1 MAYGDPNSVF
11 VEVRNTDTS
20 GVGKASLIIQGKDTT
35 GMLVAQDT
43 LDVRSSTTVTLTPGY
58 PLETL
63 PALEAFSDGDVN
75 IRNAL
80 TTVGA
85 ITAPSVT
92 TNAITLDG
100 IDVGTALAD
109 TYSTSMVD
117 ALLSEKSNWGDVYER
132 GYLYTQL
139 ETNAL
144 LAQKQ
149 DTLTTANVDESTT
162 HQILTLGNVKIL
174 EEGAGINIV
183 SHSDKLV
190 LSATDSGN
198 VYTKAEVDSLLLQKE
213 DEVTG
218 NSSLTVGT
226 LGVGGAITAP
236 SVTTNAITLDGI
248 DVAQNIAARALAVDL
263 LVKANASDVYTRTEV
278 DYRINAIPTPFLSD
292 ARISL
297 FSVSVLS
304 TPLTYFTMDAGSGAA
319 AAGLSVALNQT
330 ITIAAAGLYFIGHG
344 ARGNDGGTYG
354 VTRVVGAGA
363 LPSTVM
369 KEDVHDSTSIIRYLP
384 GGTTLTTEQVLP
396 YNDIY
401 SHPAGNNYWE
411 GHFEVVRLF

>member
-1 MAYGDPNSVF
+1 
-11 VEVRNTDTS
+11 
-20 GVGKASLIIQGKDTT
+20 
-35 GMLVAQDT
+35 MLVAQDT
-43 LDVRSSTTVTLTPGY
+43 LDLRSSTNLTLTPGY

-63 PALEAFSDGDVN
+63 PALEAFTDGDVN

-100 IDVGTALAD
+100 IDVGTALAN

-132 GYLYTQL
+132 GYLYTKL

-263 LVKANASDVYTRTEV
+263 LVKANESDVYTKLATDV
-278 DYRINAIPTPFLSD
+278 ILDNLS
-292 ARISL
+292 
-297 FSVSVLS
+297 S
-304 TPLTYFTMDAGSGAA
+304 TTVTTSGTVQCAKL
-319 AAGLSVALNQT
+319 GV
-330 ITIAAAGLYFIGHG
+330 GG
-344 ARGNDGGTYG
+344 APG
-354 VTRVVGAGA
+354 VYDLHVQ
-363 LPSTVM
+363 
-369 KEDVHDSTSIIRYLP
+369 
-384 GGTTLTTEQVLP
+384 GTTGHTAMIVEGTGATGQYASL
-396 YNDIY
+396 YI
-401 SHPAGNNYWE
+401 AGGGEIGQLYV
-411 GHFEVVRLF
+411 GGGGLVVATNTNHTLMFATNR